1 MKQKEYF
8 SNLNAL
14 RFFAAFFVIGF
25 HYFSFEEAP
34 LLNTFFKKG
43 YISVPFFYLLSGF
56 VLFHNYKDYDFK
68 NKTFSYL
75 KSRFIR
81 LAPIYYMA
89 MGLAIPL
96 IFYNQ
101 RQNPLEVNDY
111 LFAIPMHLTFL
122 QSVIP
127 IKKWLF
133 SWNVHSW
140 SLSVEM
146 TLYIISPL
154 LFIFLK
160 GLNSLAKVLLFFFLC
175 LAINTILFS
184 AALNKEPWLPSS
196 YWSVLYI
203 PTFFMGAL
211 LSPLYEYFK
220 KRFLKLSPILFPMLV
235 ITLIILF
242 SLEANISY
250 YSSFNPFFQLAFCLL
265 ILMSCPTN
273 KSNSWLSHPKLI
285 LLGEASY
292 AMYIFQAPLKL
303 LTQQTLSK
311 ALNYP
316 HNKGYIYCL
325 AVSGVIIGV
334 SIFVTKKIDPLM
346 RRALKSV
353 I

>member
-1 MKQKEYF
+1 VKQKEYF

-25 HYFSFEEAP
+25 HYFSFEDAP

-56 VLFHNYKDYDFK
+56 VLFHNYKDYNFRKDSL
-68 NKTFSYL
+68 SYI

-101 RQNPLEVNDY
+101 SQNPLEVSDY
-111 LFAIPMHLTFL
+111 FIAIPMHLTFL
-122 QSVIP
+122 QALFPV
-127 IKKWLF
+127 KKWLF

-160 GLNSLAKVLLFFFLC
+160 SLNSITKVLVIFFLC
-175 LAINTILFS
+175 LIINTILF
-184 AALNKEPWLPSS
+184 AAAFYESSWLPSS
-196 YWSVLYI
+196 YWSIQYI

-211 LSPLYEYFK
+211 LSPLYQYFSGALEK
-220 KRFLKLSPILFPMLV
+220 MSPLVFPLAF
-235 ITLIILF
+235 ISLIILF
-242 SLEANISY
+242 SLDAPISF

-265 ILMSCPTN
+265 ILTCCPIN
-273 KSNSWLSHPKLI
+273 RSNSWLSHPQLI
-285 LLGEASY
+285 VLGEASY

-311 ALNYP
+311 VLGYP
-316 HNKGYIYCL
+316 YNSGYLYCFIL
-325 AVSGVIIGV
+325 SVVIIGV
-334 SIFVTKKIDPLM
+334 SIIVTKKIDPLM
-346 RRALKSV
+346 RRALKSWL
-353 I
+353 